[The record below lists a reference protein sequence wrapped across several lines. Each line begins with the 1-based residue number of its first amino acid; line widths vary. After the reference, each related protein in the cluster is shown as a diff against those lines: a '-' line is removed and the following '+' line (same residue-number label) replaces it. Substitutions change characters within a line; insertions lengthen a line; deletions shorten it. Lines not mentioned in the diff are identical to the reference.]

1 MMVKCDPRHG
11 KYMACCLMFRGDVVP
26 KDVNAAIPLPL
37 LRCSP
42 ALTTSSTSCTLNEPL
57 CTGMLER
64 VWRKESSLRLVRILQ
79 LWRKTMRK
87 SALRLLRVKVR
98 RKAMVMS
105 SKLIHPV
112 VHCCDLLMTCK
123 IVCSFHHNVDQFGLP
138 WVG

>member
-37 LRCSP
+37 LRFSP
-42 ALTTSSTSCTLNEPL
+42 ALTTSSTSCTPNVHL

-64 VWRKESSLRLVRILQ
+64 VWKKESSLRLVRILQ

-87 SALRLLRVKVR
+87 SALRLLRAKEK
-98 RKAMVMS
+98 RKATVMS
-105 SKLIHPV
+105 SKLIHPI
-112 VHCCDLLMTCK
+112 VHCCDLLMKCT
-123 IVCSFHHNVDQFGLP
+123 IVCSSQCNVDQFGLLC
-138 WVG
+138 VG